1 MEVSHRVLI
10 VLNVLNRAQRL
21 NGLNVLNGPQ
31 YSLAVERFERLER
44 AAVAARR
51 IEPLERAA
59 VPDRVRVESIEGTM

>member
-1 MEVSHRVLI
+1 VEVSPVLKF
-10 VLNVLNRAQRL
+10 LKHFER
-21 NGLNVLNGPQ
+21 
-31 YSLAVERFERLER
+31 SEAVERLEPLER